1 MDTRR
6 HTTGRQAKRS
16 ATSLSADP
24 GRRGIVSFEAP
35 LLVWA
40 VSADRT
46 SFDIE
51 ESWQELSKTACVTRD
66 GAAYRM
72 SDVNDLVDAVEVL
85 VSLGIA
91 EYDPRH
97 RRVRFHRARVDA
109 LFGALLAEMIE
120 NRTRTTDNPVRA

>member
-1 MDTRR
+1 MDTVH
-6 HTTGRQAKRS
+6 HTTGRQTRRS
-16 ATSLSADP
+16 PTSPSADP

-46 SFDIE
+46 SFGIE

-66 GAAYRM
+66 GATYRM
-72 SDVNDLVDAVEVL
+72 SDINDLVDAVEVL

-91 EYDPRH
+91 EYYPRH
-97 RRVRFHRARVDA
+97 RRVGFHRGRVDA

-120 NRTRTTDNPVRA
+120 DRTHTTDNPVRT